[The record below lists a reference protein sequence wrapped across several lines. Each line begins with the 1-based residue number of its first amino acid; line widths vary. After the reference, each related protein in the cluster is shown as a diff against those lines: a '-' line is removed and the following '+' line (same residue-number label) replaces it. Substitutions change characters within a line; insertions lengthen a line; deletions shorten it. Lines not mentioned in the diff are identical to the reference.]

1 MFTGIVEE
9 IGVLIGRKD
18 RSNSCTLTIGCKK
31 VLENTKIGDSIAVN
45 GTCLTVTS
53 MTDHSF
59 DADVT
64 PETMRRTSFSIVR
77 AGSPVNL
84 ERALRVG
91 DRLGGHIVSGH
102 VDCVGKIISM
112 EKEGNAVNITFSVPD
127 RYMRYILEK
136 GSVAVDGVSL
146 TVARRMEKSFSV
158 ALIPHTGDM
167 TIFLKK
173 HSGNPVNIEC
183 DCIGKYV
190 EQLMGR
196 NDGESG
202 LTMAKLNAI
211 GITGGYYG
219 K

>member
-31 VLENTKIGDSIAVN
+31 VLENSIAVN

-91 DRLGGHIVSGH
+91 DRL
-102 VDCVGKIISM
+102 
-112 EKEGNAVNITFSVPD
+112 
-127 RYMRYILEK
+127 
-136 GSVAVDGVSL
+136 
-146 TVARRMEKSFSV
+146 
-158 ALIPHTGDM
+158 
-167 TIFLKK
+167 
-173 HSGNPVNIEC
+173 
-183 DCIGKYV
+183 
-190 EQLMGR
+190 
-196 NDGESG
+196 
-202 LTMAKLNAI
+202 
-211 GITGGYYG
+211 
-219 K
+219 

>member
-1 MFTGIVEE
+1 M
-9 IGVLIGRKD
+9 
-18 RSNSCTLTIGCKK
+18 
-31 VLENTKIGDSIAVN
+31 
-45 GTCLTVTS
+45 TS

-167 TIFLKK
+167 TILLKK

>member
-9 IGVLIGRKD
+9 IGVLIRRKD
-18 RSNSCTLTIGCKK
+18 RSSSCTLTIGCKK

-45 GTCLTVTS
+45 GTCLTVTA

-77 AGSPVNL
+77 TGSPLNL

-91 DRLGGHIVSGH
+91 DRLGGHMVSGH

-127 RYMRYILEK
+127 RYMRYCPGERVSGCGWRK
-136 GSVAVDGVSL
+136 PYCGQTDGKIFF
-146 TVARRMEKSFSV
+146 RRTDSS
-158 ALIPHTGDM
+158 
-167 TIFLKK
+167 
-173 HSGNPVNIEC
+173 
-183 DCIGKYV
+183 Y
-190 EQLMGR
+190 R
-196 NDGESG
+196 
-202 LTMAKLNAI
+202 
-211 GITGGYYG
+211 GYDYPPEET
-219 K
+219 